1 MASKYFGVDVGGQ
14 TAADVTIDSSTT
26 SSDVELV
33 VDDSAVIPAAQ
44 PSKRE
49 LLDAVEAIRLAIIQD
64 DY

>member
-14 TAADVTIDSSTT
+14 TAPDVTIDSSTT

-33 VDDSAVIPAAQ
+33 VDDTAVIPGAQ
-44 PSKRE
+44 SSKRE
-49 LLDAVEAIRLAIIQD
+49 LLDALDAIRLAILAD